1 MEASMETIR
10 VVSGVERKRRFSEEQ
25 KREIVAETYSGRSVL
40 EVARKHRITSG
51 LLYKWR
57 QIFSPNQ
64 ATPSELV
71 SLKSPFARVVE
82 QSLSASIQ
90 VIKVSKGD
98 VTFELPLNTD
108 PMLLAKLIKRL
119 AE

>member
-1 MEASMETIR
+1 METIR
-10 VVSGVERKRRFSEEQ
+10 VVSGVERKRRFSDEQ

-57 QIFSPNQ
+57 QLFNPNPA
-64 ATPSELV
+64 ATSELI
-71 SLKSPFARVVE
+71 SLKSPFAKVVE
-82 QSLSASIQ
+82 QSQIASPQ

-98 VTFELPLNTD
+98 VTLELPLNTD